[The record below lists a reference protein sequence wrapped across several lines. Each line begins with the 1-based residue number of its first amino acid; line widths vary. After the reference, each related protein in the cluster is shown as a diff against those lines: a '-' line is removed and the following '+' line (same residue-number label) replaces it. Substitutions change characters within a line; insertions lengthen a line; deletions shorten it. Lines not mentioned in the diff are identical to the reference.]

1 MLLIPVWICYSKTGG
16 TPDPLI
22 RNVPDSPW
30 RRLLRWLKPIRC
42 ISIICRPWNIPAEG
56 FKSQE
61 DLRAE
66 IVNEYRREF
75 FGEGQMFFTYKRMGA
90 TTMLWRN
97 EDVSEENY
105 IVALPDTEYNPN
117 L

>member
-1 MLLIPVWICYSKTGG
+1 M
-16 TPDPLI
+16 
-22 RNVPDSPW
+22 
-30 RRLLRWLKPIRC
+30 
-42 ISIICRPWNIPAEG
+42 NIA
-56 FKSQE
+56 
-61 DLRAE
+61 
-66 IVNEYRREF
+66 VNFSEKE
-75 FGEGQMFFTYKRMGA
+75 MFFTYKRMGA

>member
-1 MLLIPVWICYSKTGG
+1 MYFIAVENGDTDLFRTYRIARNLDASIDG
-16 TPDPLI
+16 TLTDQNAI
-22 RNVPDSPW
+22 MA
-30 RRLLRWLKPIRC
+30 RLEL
-42 ISIICRPWNIPAEG
+42 
-56 FKSQE
+56 
-61 DLRAE
+61 
-66 IVNEYRREF
+66 EYRKDF
-75 FGEGQMFFTYKRMGA
+75 YGEGQMFFTYKRMGA